1 LHYFFNSSFEKS
13 IKRLDKHRKIGIKKS
28 LDAFIKA
35 MEVKQVPVG
44 FGLKKIRSGLWEIR
58 ANISDRIVFR
68 WEKNLIEF
76 VITGSH
82 ESVKKFLNHF

>member
-1 LHYFFNSSFEKS
+1 
-13 IKRLDKHRKIGIKKS
+13 
-28 LDAFIKA
+28 

-44 FGLKKIRSGLWEIR
+44 FGLKKIRSGLWKIR

-76 VITGSH
+76 VITGNH
-82 ESVKKFLNHF
+82 ESVKKFLDHF